1 MEAYTGSDILEF
13 QGKLI
18 TDVADGDVVTITYPN
33 ELMGMK
39 TGKNGNSV
47 AVHNEMGREADVVIR
62 VIKGS
67 PDDKRLNGYVTA
79 WKNRLST
86 FEPLAATFTKVI
98 TVDGGIANEITTLRF
113 GVPTKPVDT
122 RENVEGDVEQAI
134 AVYSF
139 RFADS
144 DRALA

>member
-13 QGKLI
+13 NGSLI
-18 TDVADGDVVTITYPN
+18 TNVANGDVVTITYPN
-33 ELMGMK
+33 ELMGMV

-79 WKNRLST
+79 WKNRLDT
-86 FEPLAATFTKVI
+86 FEPLSATFTKVI
-98 TVDGGIANEITTLRF
+98 TVDGGITNEVTTLRF
-113 GVPTKPVDT
+113 GVPVKPVET

>member
-1 MEAYTGSDILEF
+1 MDAYTGSDILDVDGE
-13 QGKLI
+13 LI

-33 ELMGMK
+33 ELTGMK

-47 AVHNEMGREADVVIR
+47 AVHNEMGREADVTIR

-67 PDDKRLNGYVTA
+67 RDDKRLNSKVTA
-79 WKNRLST
+79 WKNRLDS
-86 FEPLAATFTKVI
+86 FEPMTATFTKVI
-98 TVDGGIANEITTLRF
+98 TVDGGVANEVTSLRF
-113 GVPTKPVDT
+113 GIPMKPVET
-122 RENVEGDVEQAI
+122 KENVEGDTEQAI
-134 AVYSF
+134 AVYTI

>member
-1 MEAYTGSDILEF
+1 MEAYTGSDILDIDGE
-13 QGKLI
+13 LI

-33 ELMGMK
+33 ELTGMK

-67 PDDKRLNGYVTA
+67 RDDKRLNTKVTA
-79 WKNRLST
+79 WKNRLDS
-86 FEPLAATFTKVI
+86 FEPLTATFTKVI
-98 TVDGGIANEITTLRF
+98 TVDGGVANEVTSLRF
-113 GVPTKPVDT
+113 GIPMKPVET
-122 RENVEGDVEQAI
+122 KENVEGDTEQAI
-134 AVYSF
+134 AVYAF

>member
-13 QGKLI
+13 NGSLI
-18 TDVADGDVVTITYPN
+18 TNVANGDVVTITYPN
-33 ELMGMK
+33 ELMGMV

-47 AVHNEMGREADVVIR
+47 AVHNEMGREADAVIR

-79 WKNRLST
+79 WKNRLDT
-86 FEPLAATFTKVI
+86 FEPLSATFTKVI
-98 TVDGGIANEITTLRF
+98 TVDGGITNEVTTLRF
-113 GVPTKPVDT
+113 GVPVKPVET